1 MENINKLRQEM
12 KNKGYDYFL
21 AYSLDPH
28 NSEYVCDHYK
38 ITEFL
43 TGFTG
48 DNATVLVSDDKVWLW
63 TDGRYFTQAEIE
75 LNGKDITLMRSGNKG
90 VKKLEQILESEL
102 SENFVLTINMR
113 LINAESLDK
122 LYDIAEDKGAI
133 IRDDAEI
140 IDSIWQER
148 PEMPAGKVRI
158 LPMELA
164 GEGVMD
170 KLFKIREELK
180 RSRLD
185 SCFVST
191 LDDIMWIF
199 NIRGEDVECNPVA
212 FAYAY
217 ITQKK
222 AVLFIQESCITENIK
237 VYAAQNGFKVKAYH
251 KAEKYIGRK
260 IEAGE
265 WICIN
270 RKNLNGA
277 LALKIEATGA
287 EIVTGPLPSTELKAC
302 KNETEIAN
310 LKKIFLQDSLAV
322 TRFLYYIDTQA
333 DIEAL
338 TEVSAAQLLEEYR
351 KEIPEYNQPSFPTIA
366 AYGKNAAMAHYA
378 ADEKMPVSL
387 CKKGFFLFDSGGQ
400 YEGGTT
406 DVTRTIALGRL
417 TKEERK
423 AFTLVAAG
431 WASLMAAKWPEGCT
445 GRNLDILSRQRLW
458 SAGLDFN
465 HGTGHGVGYMLNVHE
480 GPQAIRWRV
489 TDPQVDGILKPGMLI
504 TDEPGM
510 YVAGKYGIRTE
521 NTLLVKK
528 AEKTEYG
535 QFLCFESLTLVPIDR
550 RSLDLSLLTAQE
562 IGYINE
568 YHALVYEKLKDF
580 LSEDE
585 TRWLKKA
592 TAPL

>member
-12 KNKGYDYFL
+12 KNKGYDYYL
-21 AYSLDPH
+21 AYSQDPH
-28 NSEYVCDHYK
+28 NSEYVCEHYK

-48 DNATVLVSDDKVWLW
+48 DNATVLVGEDKVWLW

-75 LNGKDITLMRSGNKG
+75 LSGKDITLMRSGNEG
-90 VKKLEQILESEL
+90 VKKLDQILELEL
-102 SENFVLTINMR
+102 SENYVLAMDMR
-113 LINAESLDK
+113 LVNAKMLDKIESLAD
-122 LYDIAEDKGAI
+122 DRGAI
-133 IRDDAEI
+133 IRDDSEI
-140 IDSIWQER
+140 IDEIWPNR
-148 PEMPAGKVRI
+148 PQFPAGKIRI

-164 GEGVMD
+164 GESVGE
-170 KLFKIREELK
+170 KLMKIRAELTK
-180 RSRLD
+180 NRLD

-212 FAYAY
+212 FSYAY
-217 ITQKK
+217 ITLKK
-222 AVLFIQESCITENIK
+222 AVLFIQESCITEDIK
-237 VYAAQNGFKVKAYH
+237 AYATENGFKIKAYH
-251 KAEKYIGRK
+251 KVEKYIDKK
-260 IEAGE
+260 IEENE
-265 WICIN
+265 WIGLN
-270 RKNLNGA
+270 WNNLNGA
-277 LALKIEATGA
+277 LFSKIEATGA
-287 EIVTGPLPSTELKAC
+287 EIVTGPLPSNELKAC
-302 KNETEIAN
+302 KNEVEIAN
-310 LKKIFLQDSLAV
+310 LKRIFLLDSIAV
-322 TRFLYYIDTQA
+322 TRFLCYINSQS
-333 DIEAL
+333 DIENL
-338 TEVSAAQLLEEYR
+338 TEVRAAEILEAYR
-351 KEIPEYNQPSFPTIA
+351 KEISEYRQPSFPTIA
-366 AYGKNAAMAHYA
+366 AYGENAAMAHYTG
-378 ADEKMPVSL
+378 DEEKPVQL
-387 CKKGFFLFDSGGQ
+387 QRKGFFLVDSGGQ

-417 TKEERK
+417 TKEEKK

-431 WASLMAAKWPEGCT
+431 WARLMAAKWPEGCT

-458 SAGLDFN
+458 SEGLDFN

-489 TDPQVDGILKPGMLI
+489 TDPHADGILKPGMLI

-550 RSLDLSLLTAQE
+550 RSLEVSLLTAEE

-568 YHALVYEKLKDF
+568 YHALVYETLKGYM
-580 LSEDE
+580 SAGEAE
-585 TRWLKKA
+585 WLKKA
-592 TAPL
+592 TMPL